1 MAWSLA
7 GMPVLIPKKPR
18 WDFLGPSSSR
28 ILLSSGRQD
37 GTVKTGQVLH
47 ALTCTQKHTHTH
59 QHTTSFYKNSKE
71 NSRVSN
77 RGEISLIFEN
87 MQSQWNRITDEAG
100 GESCSLGE
108 SSGVEGC
115 GRDTAEETCLK
126 WHPQASGWCEW
137 KSDINSG
144 SIGTHRLLLLPGSP
158 RRNFI
163 WEKHGL
169 SAGVSGP

>member
-1 MAWSLA
+1 M
-7 GMPVLIPKKPR
+7 
-18 WDFLGPSSSR
+18 
-28 ILLSSGRQD
+28 LSSGRQD

-47 ALTCTQKHTHTH
+47 ARTCTQKHTHTH
-59 QHTTSFYKNSKE
+59 QHTTSFYQNSKE

-87 MQSQWNRITDEAG
+87 MQSQWNGITDEAG

-108 SSGVEGC
+108 SSGVGGC

-144 SIGTHRLLLLPGSP
+144 SLGTHRLLLLPGSP

>member
-1 MAWSLA
+1 MRFS
-7 GMPVLIPKKPR
+7 
-18 WDFLGPSSSR
+18 GPIKLK

-47 ALTCTQKHTHTH
+47 AGTCTQKHTHTH
-59 QHTTSFYKNSKE
+59 QHTTSFYQNHKG

-77 RGEISLIFEN
+77 RGETSLIFEN
-87 MQSQWNRITDEAG
+87 MQSQWKRITDEAG
-100 GESCSLGE
+100 GESAAWGSLCG
-108 SSGVEGC
+108 G
-115 GRDTAEETCLK
+115 GRDTAEETCLE

-137 KSDINSG
+137 ESDINSG
-144 SIGTHRLLLLPGSP
+144 SIGTHRLLLLPGNP

-169 SAGVSGP
+169 SAGVSSP